1 MIDSL
6 FSAALTFCI
15 LVGGTVA
22 IGSAM
27 LDHTPAAPVVQQAIK
42 PPAASAS
49 RMVATSQNLE
59 ASRSAL
65 R

>member
-15 LVGGTVA
+15 LVGGTLA
-22 IGSAM
+22 IGSAL
-27 LDHTPAAPVVQQAIK
+27 LDQGPSPAKAVAAAK
-42 PPAASAS
+42 PATLVAATH
-49 RMVATSQNLE
+49 ATEPSKPT
-59 ASRSAL
+59 L

>member
-6 FSAALTFCI
+6 FSAALAFCI
-15 LVGGTVA
+15 LVGGTLA

-27 LDHTPAAPVVQQAIK
+27 LEPGQPQAKMARQVQSQ
-42 PPAASAS
+42 PAS
-49 RMVATSQNLE
+49 RLVAATRAPE
-59 ASRSAL
+59 ASQPTL